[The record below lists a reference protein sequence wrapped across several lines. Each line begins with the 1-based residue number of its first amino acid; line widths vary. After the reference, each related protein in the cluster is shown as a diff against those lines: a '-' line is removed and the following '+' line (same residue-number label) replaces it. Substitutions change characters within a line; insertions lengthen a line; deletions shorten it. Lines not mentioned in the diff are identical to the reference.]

1 MFTFERGKFIKGR
14 FVNTDESPPVH
25 RSDSTVSKF
34 IHGVPT
40 SQFKDEIFNSLECI
54 AILVTQREID
64 KGLLSNL
71 LMNIKN
77 TTPRTDII
85 LNIFTNN
92 SYHEPILLD
101 DITHIFKSVLITN
114 LNIDPDADMYI
125 KPPNTL
131 PITPQL
137 GYASGPNVMFMK
149 AMNICNK
156 YNTTLVL
163 ETDCKLYLGWFEKCK
178 AYVSSEYFLIS
189 GSTYDGDNLIPT
201 SDRAMF
207 FHLNGVAF
215 YKTGSPILQFV
226 FSELSRFIKYRVW
239 EENLPY
245 SSYDFCLIDLILL
258 GCDEGSETS
267 RKFWKNIMRYMF
279 KTSLIVNASCD
290 HDKYTKEQVML
301 DSHVNCVILHK
312 KF

>member
-1 MFTFERGKFIKGR
+1 MFTFERGKFIKGK
-14 FVNTDESPPVH
+14 FINTDESPSNVS
-25 RSDSTVSKF
+25 SDITVTKF

-40 SQFKDEIFNSLECI
+40 AQFKDEVFNSLECI
-54 AILVTQREID
+54 AILVTSHEINR
-64 KGLLSNL
+64 GLLSNL
-71 LMNIKN
+71 LINIKN
-77 TTPRTDII
+77 TTPRNDIV

-92 SYHEPILLD
+92 SNHQPIILD
-101 DITHIFKSVLITN
+101 DVSHIFKSVVITN

-131 PITPQL
+131 PTIPEF
-137 GYASGPNVMFMK
+137 GYASGPNVLFMK
-149 AMNICNK
+149 AMQFCNK

-178 AYVSSEYFLIS
+178 AYVSCEYFMIS
-189 GSTYDGDNLIPT
+189 GSTYDGDNLILT
-201 SDRAMF
+201 SDRPMF

-215 YKTGSPILQFV
+215 YKSGSPILQFV
-226 FSELSRFIKYRVW
+226 LSELSRFIKHRVW
-239 EENLPY
+239 EENSPY
-245 SSYDFCLIDLILL
+245 SSYDFCLIVLILT

-267 RKFWKNIMRYMF
+267 RTFWKNIMRYMF

-290 HDKYTKEQVML
+290 HDKNTREQVML
-301 DSHVNCVILHK
+301 DSHINCAILHK